1 LIGLAVLWS
10 LLYGYIIIAS
20 IDFGAGFYAYYAK
33 WGKKER
39 RLVTLMGNYLSPVW
53 EVTNIFFVFFV
64 VGIVALFPETVYY
77 YGTALLIPGI
87 VSAVLLAIRGSFYA
101 FEAYGSRESKSYLF
115 VYALTGLLIPASL
128 STMLTVSE
136 GGFLIEEGK
145 EVIFLAKKLMT
156 SFYSWSVVFLAI
168 VSVLFISAT
177 FLTYYASRAKD
188 TVSLVTLRK
197 FSLFWSVPTIIAS
210 VTVFVALKAHNP
222 RHYESLLHMWWMFA
236 ISFGFFLVATFLIY
250 TNKKYGTAFVC
261 VMFQFLFAFFGYGI
275 GHLPYILEPFI
286 TVDSGVSNGIAN
298 IALVVIFILGSIIMI
313 PSFYMLIKSFFLPV
327 NLMEEEV
334 TE

>member
-1 LIGLAVLWS
+1 LTGLAILWV

-33 WGKKER
+33 WQKNEP
-39 RLVTLMGNYLSPVW
+39 RLVTLMNNYLSPVW
-53 EVTNIFFVFFV
+53 EVTNIFFVFFL

-87 VSAVLLAIRGSFYA
+87 VSFVLLAIRGSFYA
-101 FEAYGSRESKSYLF
+101 FEAYGSRESKRYLF

-136 GGFLIEEGK
+136 GGFLLEEGK
-145 EVIFLAKKLMT
+145 EVIFLAEKLVT
-156 SFYSWSVVFLAI
+156 SYYSWSVIFLTV

-188 TVSLVTLRK
+188 IVSLVTLRK
-197 FSLFWSVPTIIAS
+197 FALFWSLPTIIAS
-210 VTVFVALKAHNP
+210 AVVFIALKGHNL
-222 RHYESLLHMWWMFA
+222 RHYEKMLDLWWMFA
-236 ISFGFFLVATFLIY
+236 ASLAFFCVATLLIY
-250 TNKKYGTAFVC
+250 KNKQYGIAFLC
-261 VMFQFLFAFFGYGI
+261 VMFQFLFAIFGYGI

-286 TVDSGVSNGIAN
+286 TVDSGISNSIAD
-298 IALVVIFILGSIIMI
+298 IALVVIFILGSIILI
-313 PSFYMLIKSFFLPV
+313 PSFYMLVKSFLQPAEEMIKS
-327 NLMEEEV
+327 E
-334 TE
+334 